1 MEMLQKLETMYEY
14 ARSNGYCKNRKT
26 LAELM
31 GTTESAISRAF
42 AGGSLSTK
50 FLLRVNEAIG
60 GVFSPAWILY
70 DQGDMFAQ
78 SAPEAPEQEVSVST
92 HQPVQEMV
100 VSSESKTIK
109 HLETLVETL
118 QSHVAVLER
127 YNNHLEEENEALK
140 KANSYVYAVR
150 AKNA

>member
-1 MEMLQKLETMYEY
+1 MEMLQKLEIMYEY
-14 ARSNGYCKNRKT
+14 ARSNGHCKNRKT
-26 LAELM
+26 LAELI

-60 GVFSPAWILY
+60 GVFSPSWILY

-78 SAPEAPEQEVSVST
+78 SAPSVPEQDMSVST
-92 HQPVQEMV
+92 QQPVQEMV
-100 VSSESKTIK
+100 VSSESTTIK

-140 KANSYVYAVR
+140 KANSYVYVR

>member
-78 SAPEAPEQEVSVST
+78 SSPAAPEQEISAPVAEIPSVAA
-92 HQPVQEMV
+92 
-100 VSSESKTIK
+100 SSESRTIK

>member
-42 AGGSLSTK
+42 SGGSLSTK

-60 GVFSPAWILY
+60 GAFSPAWILY

-78 SAPEAPEQEVSVST
+78 SSPAAPEQEVSVST

-100 VSSESKTIK
+100 VSSDSARVRE
-109 HLETLVETL
+109 LEYVIETQKKL
-118 QSHVAVLER
+118 IDMLER
-127 YNNHLEEENEALK
+127 ENEDLK
-140 KANSYVYAVR
+140 KENYSASVH

>member
-78 SAPEAPEQEVSVST
+78 LAPASSEQEVSA
-92 HQPVQEMV
+92 PVAEV
-100 VSSESKTIK
+100 PSVAASSESRTIK

-118 QSHVAVLER
+118 QSHVSLLEK
-127 YNNHLEEENEALK
+127 YTNKLEEENEALK
-140 KANSYVYAVR
+140 KANSYASVTR

>member
-1 MEMLQKLETMYEY
+1 MEMLQKLEIMYEY

-42 AGGSLSTK
+42 SGGSLSTK

-60 GVFSPAWILY
+60 GAFSPAWILY

-78 SAPEAPEQEVSVST
+78 SAPAQPEQEVSVST
-92 HQPVQEMV
+92 HQPVQEIVMP
-100 VSSESKTIK
+100 SSSMTIK
-109 HLETLVETL
+109 HLEALVETL

-140 KANSYVYAVR
+140 KGNSYVYVR
-150 AKNA
+150 AKDA

>member
-78 SAPEAPEQEVSVST
+78 LAPASSEQEVSA
-92 HQPVQEMV
+92 PVAEV
-100 VSSESKTIK
+100 PSVAAPSESRTIK

-118 QSHVAVLER
+118 QSHVSLLEK
-127 YNNHLEEENEALK
+127 YTNKLEEENEALK
-140 KANSYVYAVR
+140 KANSYASVTR

>member
-1 MEMLQKLETMYEY
+1 MLQKLETMYEY

-31 GTTESAISRAF
+31 GTAESAISRAF

-78 SAPEAPEQEVSVST
+78 SAPVAHEQEISAPVAEVPSVAA
-92 HQPVQEMV
+92 
-100 VSSESKTIK
+100 SSESRTIK

-118 QSHVAVLER
+118 QSHVSLLEK
-127 YNNHLEEENEALK
+127 YTNKLEEENEALK
-140 KANSYVYAVR
+140 KANSYASVTR

>member
-60 GVFSPAWILY
+60 GMFSPAWILY

-78 SAPEAPEQEVSVST
+78 SAPAAPEQEVSA
-92 HQPVQEMV
+92 PIAEE
-100 VSSESKTIK
+100 SSVAVPTDTRRVEL
-109 HLETLVETL
+109 LETLVKTL
-118 QSHVAVLER
+118 QHEVNLLER

-140 KANSYVYAVR
+140 KGNSYVYVR
-150 AKNA
+150 AKDA

>member
-1 MEMLQKLETMYEY
+1 MLQKLEIMYEY
-14 ARSNGYCKNRKT
+14 ARSNGHCKNRKT

-70 DQGDMFAQ
+70 DQGDIFAQ
-78 SAPEAPEQEVSVST
+78 SAPAAPE
-92 HQPVQEMV
+92 QPVQEAPIPVAEESSV
-100 VSSESKTIK
+100 VAPTDTRRVEL
-109 HLETLVETL
+109 LETLVKTL
-118 QSHVAVLER
+118 QHEVNLLER

-140 KANSYVYAVR
+140 KANSSVSVAR

>member
-1 MEMLQKLETMYEY
+1 
-14 ARSNGYCKNRKT
+14 
-26 LAELM
+26 M

-70 DQGDMFAQ
+70 DQGDVFAQ
-78 SAPEAPEQEVSVST
+78 SEPAQPMQEVITTAS
-92 HQPVQEMV
+92 QPVQEV
-100 VSSESKTIK
+100 VVPSESRRVEL
-109 HLETLVETL
+109 LETLVKTL
-118 QSHVAVLER
+118 QREVNLLER

-140 KANSYVYAVR
+140 KANSSVYVAR